1 MIDRSIDTGDDD
13 DVFIFHIFHNI
24 VVNTVIFST
33 ARTFFFR
40 KRRKALQY
48 IRTFSLLISTTA
60 RSPTALAILLARVL
74 NAPHCLQASTVTVF
88 LSDDDDDDDEESFDF
103 DIDFD
108 LVWDLASPSSTS
120 ASEAAATG
128 GSFFFNAA
136 TALITVN
143 TFFFFAVV
151 VEVLADA
158 AFFFG
163 GGLSFFFVAAAAA
176 AGSAS
181 AAAAAAASTLLE
193 TRADLLVPTMMD

>member
-88 LSDDDDDDDEESFDF
+88 LSDDDDDEESFDF

-151 VEVLADA
+151 VEVLVDA